1 MADRAAMI
9 ACKYPSADGR
19 CFDPSC
25 TVNHNEW
32 TKPVATITQAQFEHA
47 WGVADEYA
55 HTAAGRKQYFTN
67 ALTLLGI
74 QIEQGEKA

>member
-32 TKPVATITQAQFEHA
+32 TKPVATITQAQFEKA
-47 WGVADEYA
+47 VAADIACSGSASESLLKA
-55 HTAAGRKQYFTN
+55 FEAA
-67 ALTLLGI
+67 GI
-74 QIEQGEKA
+74 QIEQGEKGG